1 MKIHQLLKGPSIAI
15 TNEEKDFIDA
25 HSERISL
32 HSLNEHEIWL
42 AQNLVRKQVY
52 VLTKDNRY
60 IVINKSNESKN
71 PSI

>member
-1 MKIHQLLKGPSIAI
+1 MKIHQLIQGPSIAI
-15 TNEEKDFIDA
+15 TNEEKNFIDS
-25 HSERISL
+25 HGERVSL
-32 HSLNEHEIWL
+32 YSLNEHEIWL